1 MHPRQAS
8 VLNAASELADRIAAK
23 KKQTEKKQQAG
34 GKSGAPV
41 LFKYT
46 DPDSGQD
53 FYLPEKKT
61 TVKSPWSGK
70 SISVKPE
77 KFNMGDVGKELKEDA
92 KAKKLWPVRTTPF
105 WSTPW
110 GTTRS
115 STGRRTSPT
124 VRSLPP

>member
-8 VLNAASELADRIAAK
+8 VLAVASDLADRIAAK
-23 KKQTEKKQQAG
+23 KKPAQQKQQAG
-34 GKSGAPV
+34 GKMSAPT

-46 DPDSGQD
+46 DPDTGMD

-77 KFNMGDVGKELKEDA
+77 KFNMGDVAKELKTDA
-92 KAKKLWPVRTTPF
+92 KAK
-105 WSTPW
+105 
-110 GTTRS
+110 
-115 STGRRTSPT
+115 
-124 VRSLPP
+124 